1 ELGKRCNVSGA
12 YIQQLELGQK
22 DNPSLE
28 VLCKLSVAL
37 KTKELLNNKTLERVF
52 NEKLSWVPTNI
63 LIEELNNR
71 KDFPIKIVRK

>member
-1 ELGKRCNVSGA
+1 M
-12 YIQQLELGQK
+12 
-22 DNPSLE
+22 
-28 VLCKLSVAL
+28 SVAL

-63 LIEELNNR
+63 LIEELNSR